1 MMSEQQKMKED
12 VLCNGIQLKSMKMVP
27 SSAKNKLYP
36 NNSTCK
42 GSKSN
47 AFFLTF
53 RLLIKISVIQV
64 ENKIVL
70 VDTRYFVLH
79 DGIRFSGAAH
89 QVKDRLHAWD
99 SITHLYTKDSF

>member
-1 MMSEQQKMKED
+1 MLKT
-12 VLCNGIQLKSMKMVP
+12 NYIPTIQRVKKQ
-27 SSAKNKLYP
+27 
-36 NNSTCK
+36 C
-42 GSKSN
+42 
-47 AFFLTF
+47 FFLTF

-64 ENKIVL
+64 ENKTVL

-89 QVKDRLHAWD
+89 QVKDRVHAWD